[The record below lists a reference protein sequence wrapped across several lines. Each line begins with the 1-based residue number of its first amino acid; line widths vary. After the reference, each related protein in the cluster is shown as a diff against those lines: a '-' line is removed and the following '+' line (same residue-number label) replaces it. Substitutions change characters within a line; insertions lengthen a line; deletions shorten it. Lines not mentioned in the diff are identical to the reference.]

1 LDQQKIKK
9 THHAMKNKVKTS
21 PISTPLAVSKPL
33 KRPSQPRAKFT
44 VQAIYDAF
52 IRIWQREGWSRVTT
66 RAVALETGI
75 AVGTFYDYF
84 PNKEALLSGY
94 VRHCL
99 DSLLESLAKEAT
111 LSSGLSWQQRV
122 NVMINLTCGSQTA
135 GQPLFDHGML
145 MLAEP
150 KHHLRVF
157 QELSAAWRACL
168 DACPDL
174 PSRPTPAKL
183 DSLLLAVWGG
193 RRYFLLLSP
202 AVMDQQVWI
211 KEMQTLC
218 EQVLSTK

>member
-1 LDQQKIKK
+1 M
-9 THHAMKNKVKTS
+9 TRMMKNKVKTS
-21 PISTPLAVSKPL
+21 LTSAPAAVSKPL
-33 KRPSQPRAKFT
+33 KRPTQPRAKFT

-52 IRIWQREGWSRVTT
+52 IRIWQREGWAGVTT

-75 AVGTFYDYF
+75 AVGTLYDYF

-99 DSLLESLAKEAT
+99 DSLLANLAKEAT

-122 NVMINLTCGSQTA
+122 NVMINLTCGAQTV
-135 GQPLFDHGML
+135 GQPFFDHGML
-145 MLAEP
+145 MLEHQIAEP

-157 QELSAAWRACL
+157 QELSEAWRACL

-174 PSRPTPAKL
+174 PAQPSPAKL

-202 AVMDQQVWI
+202 VVMDQQVWI
-211 KEMQTLC
+211 KEMQALSEQTLS
-218 EQVLSTK
+218 VK

>member
-1 LDQQKIKK
+1 M
-9 THHAMKNKVKTS
+9 TRMMKNKVKTS
-21 PISTPLAVSKPL
+21 LTSAPAAVSKPL
-33 KRPSQPRAKFT
+33 KRPTQPRAKFT

-52 IRIWQREGWSRVTT
+52 IRIWQREGWAGVTT

-75 AVGTFYDYF
+75 AVGTLYDYF

-99 DSLLESLAKEAT
+99 DSLLANLAKEAT
-111 LSSGLSWQQRV
+111 VSPGLNWQQRV
-122 NVMINLTCGSQTA
+122 SVMINLTCGAQTA
-135 GQPLFDHGML
+135 GQPFFDHGML
-145 MLAEP
+145 MLEHQIAEP

-157 QELSAAWRACL
+157 QELSEAWRACL

-174 PSRPTPAKL
+174 PAQPSPAKL

-202 AVMDQQVWI
+202 VVMDQQVWI
-211 KEMQTLC
+211 KEMQALC
-218 EQVLSTK
+218 EQTLSIK

>member
-1 LDQQKIKK
+1 M
-9 THHAMKNKVKTS
+9 MKSKVKTS
-21 PISTPLAVSKPL
+21 LISTPATVSKPL

-52 IRIWQREGWSRVTT
+52 IRIWRRQGWVGVTT

-75 AVGTFYDYF
+75 AVGTLYDYF

-99 DSLLESLAKEAT
+99 DSLLESLAQEAT
-111 LSSGLSWQQRV
+111 LSPGLTWQQRV
-122 NVMINLTCGSQTA
+122 NVLINLTCGSQTA
-135 GQPLFDHGML
+135 GQPFFDHGML
-145 MLAEP
+145 MLEHQIAEP

-157 QELSAAWRACL
+157 QELSTAWRACL
-168 DACPDL
+168 DACMDL
-174 PSRPTPAKL
+174 PVQPTQAKL

-202 AVMDQQVWI
+202 VVMDQQVWI
-211 KEMQTLC
+211 KEMQAML
-218 EQVLSTK
+218 EQNLSIK

>member
-1 LDQQKIKK
+1 MKK
-9 THHAMKNKVKTS
+9 TVVKPAPPAS
-21 PISTPLAVSKPL
+21 QRLSKPL

-52 IRIWQREGWSRVTT
+52 VRIWQSRGWAGVTT

-75 AVGTFYDYF
+75 AVGTLYDYF

-99 DSLLESLAKEAT
+99 DSLLERLAQEAT
-111 LSSGLSWQQRV
+111 LPVGLTWQQRIRALV
-122 NVMINLTCGSQTA
+122 HLTCGAQSA
-135 GQPLFDHGML
+135 GLPYFDHDML
-145 MLAEP
+145 MLENQIAEP
-150 KHHLRVF
+150 KHHQRVF

-168 DACPDL
+168 DACADL
-174 PSRPTPAKL
+174 PEPPTPARL

-202 AVMDQQVWI
+202 AVMDEQAWI
-211 KEMQTLC
+211 TEMQVLC
-218 EQVLSTK
+218 ERNLTSN

>member
-1 LDQQKIKK
+1 M
-9 THHAMKNKVKTS
+9 TRMMKNKVKTTLTS
-21 PISTPLAVSKPL
+21 NPAAVNKPL

-52 IRIWQREGWSRVTT
+52 IRIWQREGWAGVTT

-75 AVGTFYDYF
+75 AVGTLYDYF

-99 DSLLESLAKEAT
+99 DSLLANLAKEAT
-111 LSSGLSWQQRV
+111 VSPGLNWQQRV
-122 NVMINLTCGSQTA
+122 SVMINLTCGAQTV
-135 GQPLFDHGML
+135 GQPFFDHGML
-145 MLAEP
+145 MLEHQIAEP

-157 QELSAAWRACL
+157 QELSEAWRACL

-174 PSRPTPAKL
+174 PAQPSPAKL

-202 AVMDQQVWI
+202 VVMDQQVWI
-211 KEMQTLC
+211 KEMQALC
-218 EQVLSTK
+218 EQTLSINSQ